1 MTTDRKRRKVED
13 SALSRLAASVKDVKQ
28 LSDALS
34 TLVQRQSSQTGSR
47 PLRVVSHPASDGHA
61 PPSQKNRSTSLVSLV
76 PASALASSSG
86 SGSDRKSESD
96 WQQRLARLVEGDA
109 DASAQYTRLAR
120 RYESLAAT
128 VRHLEAR
135 VKQHSDA
142 GVRDRVEAQLEKE
155 EQAWEA
161 DMQTRERQVA
171 ALETELRTIRQD
183 GDADELEE
191 DEEEEDEEEADEGEL
206 PEAAEQQALLET
218 LALRKEEQRDIEAAI
233 GSLRRAA
240 AVATKRHRPPVSDGH
255 GPTSGAWAELASEKA
270 ALEAAILSMERE
282 QERAE
287 AERGDVARLKQSLK
301 EHAVEKRQVQ
311 AVLEAHRARLTRL
324 KDKMRRMVAHTSTT
338 EAVLLQLL
346 FENAGEM
353 AVAELKAEAAQRLQ
367 GSENS
372 GAVVRALYSLV
383 AHGVVQIDRSV
394 GSGLVTSLL
403 V

>member
-13 SALSRLAASVKDVKQ
+13 SALSRLAASVEDAKQ

-34 TLVQRQSSQTGSR
+34 TLVQRPSSQTGSR

-86 SGSDRKSESD
+86 SGSDSKRESD

-120 RYESLAAT
+120 RFESLAAT

-183 GDADELEE
+183 GDADELE
-191 DEEEEDEEEADEGEL
+191 DEEEEEADEGEL

-240 AVATKRHRPPVSDGH
+240 AVATKRRRPPVSEGH
-255 GPTSGAWAELASEKA
+255 GPTSGAWAELTSEKA

-287 AERGDVARLKQSLK
+287 AERGDVARLKQSLE

-372 GAVVRALYSLV
+372 GVVVRALYSLV